1 MCIGIVSGFTLVVLG
16 LSAHVNQFM
25 GFFYVADRFPFIMS
39 ILTLLIL
46 VPLCVI
52 EFVHS
57 GNVRTAKPL
66 FELAWV
72 GALLFAWTGANAF
85 STSRWSNIRP
95 SDCASI
101 PIEENPEFLAAAKTW
116 CYEIQALRAFVWM
129 EWAMLTLI
137 FVGLVVFCVGQSH
150 RGASHV
156 WTTPIRRFDP
166 MTGRDS
172 IKSIYPGINGLDMR
186 STNPDFSWNP
196 EVKAPMPTYAAPSSY
211 AFGSDGTAQMD
222 SELSQRRVASGDPL
236 GYSRYEADP
245 FSSEREVIPTPRSDP
260 SPDQWQQF
268 PKTEQYHPMG
278 HAY

>member
-1 MCIGIVSGFTLVVLG
+1 VGCLTDPVCVCVVLG

-46 VPLCVI
+46 VPLWIV
-52 EFVHS
+52 EFIHS
-57 GNVRTAKPL
+57 GNVRTAKPQ

-85 STSRWSNIRP
+85 STSRWSDIRP

-116 CYEIQALRAFVWM
+116 CHEIQVLRAFVWM

-137 FVGLVVFCVGQSH
+137 FVGLVMFCVGQSR
-150 RGASHV
+150 RGSRHV
-156 WTTPIRRFDP
+156 WTTPIGRFDP
-166 MTGRDS
+166 LTCPDS
-172 IKSIYPGINGLDMR
+172 IKPIYPGISGQDIR
-186 STNPDFSWNP
+186 STKPNSSWNP
-196 EVKAPMPTYAAPSSY
+196 DAKAPMPTYAAPSSY
-211 AFGSDGTAQMD
+211 AFGNDGTAQMG
-222 SELSQRRVASGDPL
+222 SESATRRVVSGDVL
-236 GYSRYEADP
+236 GYQPDP
-245 FSSEREVIPTPRSDP
+245 FSSEPGLIPTPPSGP

-268 PKTEQYHPMG
+268 PKTEQYSTMN